1 MAKEKKIK
9 TIVANLGLALANATN
24 KTQCEAA
31 KQN

>member
-1 MAKEKKIK
+1 MANKKK
-9 TIVANLGLALANATN
+9 TIVANLELALANATN